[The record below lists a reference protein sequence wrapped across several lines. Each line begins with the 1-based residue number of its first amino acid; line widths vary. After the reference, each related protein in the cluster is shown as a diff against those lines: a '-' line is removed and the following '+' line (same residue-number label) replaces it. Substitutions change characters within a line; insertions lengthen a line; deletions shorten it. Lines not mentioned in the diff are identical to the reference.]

1 MREEADGIIRIET
14 DGVDVE
20 EVMRHIDERVA
31 SRGSAPEYKEESVEE
46 LEQRGMEVD
55 RGELFADPL
64 QELSMS
70 IQFARGYAEIH
81 SNFPLGSSRKVIGP
95 LIVFAKK
102 VVRKFL
108 QTYMDA
114 VFDQQREFNRRLL
127 NIIENLDQL
136 ILRDRARK
144 YPGGID
150 RASFYERWGDDFD
163 QTAARLRP
171 LAGLF
176 RGAEWVV
183 DLNAGRGEFL
193 RAASDEEVEV
203 VGVEA
208 DVTLAGDCQQRGLP
222 VLCIDPLV
230 YLEQAPDASV
240 PAVFTRGLG
249 ERMLPHELRYA
260 INLLADRMPKGAA
273 LAILNHRPTSF
284 YGGEKAFRDPTI
296 ERLVHPEALVFLLE
310 KAGFAQAESRP
321 FLKEGQVE
329 EEKTGEKAGEKAGEK
344 PSKESEAVRKALDK
358 MEKDNPGIGEAWR
371 EFTAPAQYLVLA
383 RR

>member
-1 MREEADGIIRIET
+1 MSEDTSEIIKMRT

-31 SRGSAPEYKEESVEE
+31 SRRSAPEYEEESVEE
-46 LEQRGMEVD
+46 LELRSMEVG
-55 RGELFADPL
+55 RGELFSDPL

-70 IQFARGYAEIH
+70 IQFARGYAEVH
-81 SNFPLGSSRKVIGP
+81 SDFPLGSSRKVIGP
-95 LIVFAKK
+95 LIIFTKK

-127 NIIENLDQL
+127 DIIENLNQL

-150 RASFYERWGDDFD
+150 RASFYERWGYDFAE
-163 QTAARLRP
+163 TAARLRP
-171 LAGLF
+171 TAGLF
-176 RGAEWVV
+176 KGSDWVV

-193 RAASDEEVEV
+193 RAALDEEIEV

-208 DVTLAGDCQQRGLP
+208 DVTLAAGCQQRGLP

-240 PAVFTRGLG
+240 PAVFSRGLG
-249 ERMLPHELRYA
+249 ERMLPHELHYV
-260 INLLADRMPKGAA
+260 INLLADRMPKGAT

-296 ERLVHPEALVFLLE
+296 ERLAHPETLVFLLE
-310 KAGFAQAESRP
+310 KAGFALAESRP
-321 FLKEGQVE
+321 FLTE
-329 EEKTGEKAGEKAGEK
+329 EQAEGEKAGEK

-371 EFTAPAQYLVLA
+371 EFTQPAHYLVLA

>member
-1 MREEADGIIRIET
+1 
-14 DGVDVE
+14 
-20 EVMRHIDERVA
+20 
-31 SRGSAPEYKEESVEE
+31 
-46 LEQRGMEVD
+46 MEVD
-55 RGELFADPL
+55 RGELFSDPL

-70 IQFARGYAEIH
+70 IQFARGYAEVH
-81 SNFPLGSSRKVIGP
+81 SDFPLGSSRKVIGP
-95 LIVFAKK
+95 MIVFVKK

-114 VFDQQREFNRRLL
+114 VFDQQREFNRRML

-150 RASFYERWGDDFD
+150 RASFYERWGDDFAA
-163 QTAARLRP
+163 TAAGLRP

-176 RGAEWVV
+176 KGAEWVV

-193 RAASDEEVEV
+193 RAALDEELEV
-203 VGVEA
+203 IGIEA
-208 DVTLAGDCQQRGLP
+208 DVTLAADCQQRGLP
-222 VLCIDPLV
+222 VLCSDPLV
-230 YLEQAPDASV
+230 YLEQAPDTSV

-249 ERMLPHELRYA
+249 ERMLPHELHYL
-260 INLLADRMPKGAA
+260 INLLADRMRKGAT

-284 YGGEKAFRDPTI
+284 YGGEKAFRDPTV
-296 ERLVHPEALVFLLE
+296 ERLVHPEALLFLLQ
-310 KAGFAQAESRP
+310 KAGFAQAEIHSGLEAGP
-321 FLKEGQVE
+321 A
-329 EEKTGEKAGEKAGEK
+329 AGEQAGEK